1 MTVAFYDLYEPA
13 EINKSKIFIERTV
26 YQPEVL

>member
-1 MTVAFYDLYEPA
+1 MAVAFYDLYEPA
-13 EINKSKIFIERTV
+13 EINESKIFIERTV